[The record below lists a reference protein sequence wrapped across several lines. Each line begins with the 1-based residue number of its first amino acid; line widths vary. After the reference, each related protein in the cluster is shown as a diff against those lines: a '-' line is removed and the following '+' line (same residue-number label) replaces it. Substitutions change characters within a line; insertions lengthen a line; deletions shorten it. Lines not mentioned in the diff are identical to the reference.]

1 VRTLVLGGTR
11 FIGRAIVDELL
22 VGGHE
27 VLIVHRGE
35 TEPPGLPDVPH
46 VHADRAA
53 FATIRPQIIDF
64 SPEGFVDC
72 RALTRADART
82 VLDVVPDG
90 VRLLVLSSVDVYRA
104 FASLE
109 PDHETDPLPLDETS
123 AVRTNRYI
131 YRGGDREGLDDY
143 EKLDV
148 EEEYLARG
156 AAAIRLPMVYGE
168 HDYQRREEFILRRV
182 RAGRTRIPVGPSA
195 WLESRGY
202 VGEMARG
209 VRLALE
215 SDRSAGEI
223 FNLCEG
229 KAWSV
234 GWWIRRMLEA
244 AGHDAELVRVP
255 EEGLPEDMWWTK
267 TFAQHLVIDPAKARE
282 LLGWTHADHVIG
294 IERSVKWHLAN
305 PPDDADVDLSAD
317 DRALSPGS
325 I

>member
-22 VGGHE
+22 ANGHE

-46 VHADRAA
+46 LHADRAA
-53 FATIRPQIIDF
+53 FATVRPQILDF
-64 SPEGFVDC
+64 EPEGFVDC

-82 VLDVVPDG
+82 VLDVLPDIRM
-90 VRLLVLSSVDVYRA
+90 VVLSSVDVYRA
-104 FASLE
+104 FSSLE
-109 PDHETDPLPLDETS
+109 PDIETDPLPLDETS

-131 YRGGDREGLDDY
+131 YRGGEREGFDDY

-156 AAAIRLPMVYGE
+156 ASVIRLPMVYGE
-168 HDYQRREEFILRRV
+168 HDYQRREEFILRRI
-182 RAGRTRIPVGPSA
+182 RAGRTQIPVGPSA

-223 FNLCEG
+223 FNLSEAN
-229 KAWSV
+229 AWSV
-234 GWWIRRMLEA
+234 GWWVKRILEA
-244 AGHDAELVRVP
+244 GGWDPELVRVP
-255 EEGLPEDMWWTK
+255 EERLPEDMWWTK
-267 TFAQHLVIDPAKARE
+267 TFAQHLVIDPRKARE

-294 IERSVKWHLAN
+294 IARSVKWHLAN
-305 PPDDADVDLSAD
+305 PPNDADTDFSAD
-317 DRALSPGS
+317 DLALSPAS